1 MPGVMPQRLPNIHT
15 MKIRGRKE
23 IESDDRAVAI
33 YHVVYE
39 HEGFE
44 KSAQVLFKLVQQAE
58 QKQPG
63 KKRNLYLDI
72 EGHQND
78 DGTFNA
84 DMYELQNEFLPGFLS
99 RYLSEI
105 HAPLLKAKNPHSQDN
120 EIPPALIIKDK
131 EADVM

>member
-1 MPGVMPQRLPNIHT
+1 
-15 MKIRGRKE
+15 MKTRGRKE
-23 IESDDRAVAI
+23 IGSDDRAVAI

-63 KKRNLYLDI
+63 KKRNLYLDN
-72 EGHQND
+72 ESHQND
-78 DGTFNA
+78 DGTFDA
-84 DMYELQNEFLPGFLS
+84 DMYELQNEFLLGFLS

-105 HAPLLKAKNPHSQDN
+105 HAPLVKAKNPHPQDN